1 MTNNKQVITKLAA
14 LMAVIGLA
22 VACII
27 LAGFALIFGYF
38 ATIFPELAVWR
49 SPAPPP
55 LTAPMQQQT
64 INLVG
69 IWQDSAHMAA
79 GWSDRYHFYP
89 SGAFHFY
96 PNQMTCPEQKVELAG
111 TWALRGSQLTLTVAR
126 QVVNTYQQST
136 GGFCI
141 LQDSREED
149 LSTPLSQVFTIGARD
164 MTPDDTY
171 PSITLSDVP
180 YWQFS
185 ADPASYGSETF
196 PE

>member
-1 MTNNKQVITKLAA
+1 MTNNKHSIIKLAS
-14 LMAVIGLA
+14 LMALIGL
-22 VACII
+22 VATCII

-38 ATIFPELAVWR
+38 VSVFPELAFWR
-49 SPAPPP
+49 SSAPPP

-96 PNQMTCPEQKVELAG
+96 PNQMICPTQKVELTG
-111 TWALRGSQLTLTVAR
+111 TWALRGSQLTLTVTR
-126 QVVNTYQQST
+126 QVVNTYQQSAN
-136 GGFCI
+136 GFCV
-141 LQDSREED
+141 LQDSRAED
-149 LSTPLSQVFTIGARD
+149 LSTPFTQVYTISPRE

>member
-1 MTNNKQVITKLAA
+1 MTIDKHSIIKLVS
-14 LMAVIGLA
+14 LMALIGLA
-22 VACII
+22 ATCII

-38 ATIFPELAVWR
+38 VSVFPELAFWR
-49 SPAPPP
+49 SPAPP

-69 IWQDSAHMAA
+69 IWQDSPHMAA

-96 PNQMTCPEQKVELAG
+96 PNQMTCPTEKVELIG
-111 TWALRGSQLTLTVAR
+111 TWALRSSQLTLTVNR
-126 QVVNTYQQST
+126 QVINTYQQSD
-136 GGFCI
+136 GGLCT
-141 LQDSREED
+141 LQDSRSED
-149 LSTPLSQVFTIGARD
+149 LSTPFTQVFTIGARG
-164 MTPDDTY
+164 MTPDDSY
-171 PSITLSDVP
+171 PSITLNSVP

-196 PE
+196 ME